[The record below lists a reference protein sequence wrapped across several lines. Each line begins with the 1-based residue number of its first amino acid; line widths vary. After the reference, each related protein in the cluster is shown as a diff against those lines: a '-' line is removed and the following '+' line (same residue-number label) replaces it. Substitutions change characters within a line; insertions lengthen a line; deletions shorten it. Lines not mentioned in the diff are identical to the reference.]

1 MLASRHARDAA
12 TPATP
17 ARRSDL
23 NNVMESLIMADRD
36 QGRLAVATLLTAP
49 TQLLERPA
57 QTRERSWSSPLRL
70 TGPRKPDKPDE
81 WPLRSYLQLGALP
94 GAVPCARLHAKL
106 VLWEWGLDRLV
117 ETAELLVSEIITNAV
132 RASAA
137 AASGQDGE
145 QWPGGLPAVWF
156 WLAADQQNALIQ
168 VWDRSEDA
176 PQRHEADPD
185 AETGRGLLLVDR
197 LSTRWGTYTP
207 EGWSGKV
214 VWAIVGGE
222 HSLSG

>member
-1 MLASRHARDAA
+1 MVVTAAPDRAAETRQAGRVAAAKLPSARR
-12 TPATP
+12 P
-17 ARRSDL
+17 AR
-23 NNVMESLIMADRD
+23 
-36 QGRLAVATLLTAP
+36 
-49 TQLLERPA
+49 
-57 QTRERSWSSPLRL
+57 
-70 TGPRKPDKPDE
+70 
-81 WPLRSYLQLGALP
+81 
-94 GAVPCARLHAKL
+94 HAKL

-156 WLAADQQNALIQ
+156 WLAADQRSALIQ

>member
-1 MLASRHARDAA
+1 
-12 TPATP
+12 
-17 ARRSDL
+17 
-23 NNVMESLIMADRD
+23 MADRD
-36 QGRLAVATLLTAP
+36 QGRLAVAPLLTAP

-57 QTRERSWSSPLRL
+57 QTRDLSWSSPLRFAA
-70 TGPRKPDKPDE
+70 PRKRDKPDE

-106 VLWEWGLDRLV
+106 VLWEWGLDDLV

-132 RASAA
+132 RVSAA
-137 AASGQDGE
+137 PESGAPGSGASGSGASGSGQDGGP
-145 QWPGGLPAVWF
+145 WAGGLPAVWF

-176 PQRHEADPD
+176 PQRHETDPD

-197 LSTRWGTYTP
+197 LSTRWGSYTP

-214 VWAIVGGE
+214 VWAIVGQE

>member
-1 MLASRHARDAA
+1 
-12 TPATP
+12 
-17 ARRSDL
+17 
-23 NNVMESLIMADRD
+23 VMESLTMADRD
-36 QGRLAVATLLTAP
+36 QGRLAVAPLLTAP

-57 QTRERSWSSPLRL
+57 QTSGRSWSSPLRIAE
-70 TGPRKPDKPDE
+70 PRKPDPPDE

-106 VLWEWGLDRLV
+106 VLWEWGLDGLV
-117 ETAELLVSEIITNAV
+117 ETAELLVSEIITNAI

-137 AASGQDGE
+137 AESGQDGGP
-145 QWPGGLPAVWF
+145 WPGGLPAVWF
-156 WLAADQQNALIQ
+156 WLAADQRSALIQ

-207 EGWSGKV
+207 DGWSGKV
-214 VWAIVGGE
+214 VWAIVGQE
-222 HSLSG
+222 HGLSG